1 MQTQTG
7 GDVRV
12 GIGAR
17 LRAARE
23 RSRLTPMQI
32 AERLHIDQSVVDAL
46 EAEDFESLG
55 APVYVRGHLKRYAEL
70 VGENPGELQSEYESS
85 RDTTALPD
93 LTRIPKGS
101 PTPHHRVLLVP
112 GLAILGVIAVFGSV
126 WGVMRAVDAV
136 SGPAPVQASA
146 QSPPPAAAAQPLP
159 PPSMPVES
167 KPAAA
172 PKPRTASPNERP
184 ATETPVVAQAAT
196 PEAPPAAPAAPA
208 RPAELTLN
216 FTSDSWAEVYD
227 ANGVRLFYD
236 VGAANTTRVL
246 TGATPLRV
254 VLGNPAGV
262 VVSVNGREAVIPD
275 AAMRDGEARFV
286 VNRSGRIVRSR
297 IASSGG
303 TP

>member
-1 MQTQTG
+1 MQTQSG

-23 RSRLTPMQI
+23 RSRLTPMQA

-46 EAEDFESLG
+46 EAEDFDSLG

-70 VGENPGELQSEYESS
+70 IGEKPGELQHEYAAS
-85 RDTTALPD
+85 RDTTVMPD
-93 LTRIPKGS
+93 LTQIAKNTPA
-101 PTPHHRVLLVP
+101 PHHRALLLP

-126 WGVMRAVDAV
+126 WGLMRAFDAV
-136 SGPAPVQASA
+136 SGPPGIEATQTATERPV
-146 QSPPPAAAAQPLP
+146 QPLP
-159 PPSMPVES
+159 PPAVPLES
-167 KPAAA
+167 KPAPAA
-172 PKPRTASPNERP
+172 QPRAPSASEGS
-184 ATETPVVAQAAT
+184 AAEAPVVAAVTT
-196 PEAPPAAPAAPA
+196 PPPQPVAPA
-208 RPAELTLN
+208 RPAELTLR
-216 FTSDSWAEVYD
+216 FAADSWVEVYD
-227 ANGVRLFYD
+227 ASGARLFYD
-236 VGAANTTRVL
+236 VGAADTVRTV
-246 TGATPLRV
+246 TGPAPLRV

-262 VVSVNGREAVIPD
+262 AVAVNGREAVIPGT
-275 AAMRDGEARFV
+275 ALRDGEARFV